1 MAIYSISNIE
11 VKDWA
16 MYEEYMKKVPKII
29 EKYGG
34 KYLVR
39 GGQILSD
46 DTKWQ
51 PKRIVILEF
60 PTKEDM
66 DNFRNSEDYK
76 PVAALRHKA
85 ANTEGFVVL
94 GYDG

>member
-16 MYEEYMKKVPKII
+16 IYEEYMKKVPKII

-66 DNFRNSEDYK
+66 DNFKKTMGNMVVMILPEGTSCKSSKYK
-76 PVAALRHKA
+76 NIK
-85 ANTEGFVVL
+85 
-94 GYDG
+94 

>member
-51 PKRIVILEF
+51 PK
-60 PTKEDM
+60 D
-66 DNFRNSEDYK
+66 
-76 PVAALRHKA
+76 
-85 ANTEGFVVL
+85 
-94 GYDG
+94 

>member
-16 MYEEYMKKVPKII
+16 IYEEYMKKVPKII

-39 GGQILSD
+39 GGKYYPMTPSGSQ
-46 DTKWQ
+46 
-51 PKRIVILEF
+51 
-60 PTKEDM
+60 KE
-66 DNFRNSEDYK
+66 
-76 PVAALRHKA
+76 
-85 ANTEGFVVL
+85 
-94 GYDG
+94 